1 MSRNEFFQLERSGPA
16 TILTVQVSRIS
27 ESEGIEQFFATL
39 NALVQEGHKQL
50 VLDLHQVQ
58 LVSSRALGKL
68 VVFQRR
74 LEQAGGWIRLCR
86 LSDYLQEL
94 FRITQLGKLFQVFP
108 DRDQALQNAP
118 PAETQTL
125 APDNPAS

>member
-1 MSRNEFFQLERSGPA
+1 MSRSEFFQLEKSGSA
-16 TILTVQVSRIS
+16 TILTVQVPRIS
-27 ESEGIEQFFATL
+27 ESEGIDQFFATL
-39 NALVQEGHKQL
+39 DSLLQQGHKRI

-94 FRITQLGKLFQVFP
+94 FRITQLGKLFQVFS
-108 DRDQALQNAP
+108 DRHQALQDGTSADT
-118 PAETQTL
+118 ETL
-125 APDNPAS
+125 ARENPAS